1 MKSKFGWAS
10 ESGPTIT
17 KIFSLP
23 ALVIAISF
31 IGCEKPVS
39 KAPLTE
45 VRGQPIT
52 PIAAKIPAPAP
63 ASLNGTTLVATAA
76 SNPKPETRNPEPDFP
91 LAGFDILSGYPIEIS
106 DELLGPV
113 TNNVAEV
120 SAKTDALIPAKVKA
134 FDKKK
139 VALKGFM
146 LPLKVEGGLVTEML
160 IMKDQSMCCYG
171 TVPKIHE
178 WVSVKMTDKGVKP
191 LMDQPVTLMGKL
203 YVGEMRENGYLTGI
217 YRMDGEKMA
226 AEGN

>member
-1 MKSKFGWAS
+1 M
-10 ESGPTIT
+10 
-17 KIFSLP
+17 
-23 ALVIAISF
+23 ALVIAASLA
-31 IGCEKPVS
+31 GCEKPAA
-39 KAPLTE
+39 KAAPVE
-45 VRGQPIT
+45 VRGTPIT
-52 PIAAKIPAPAP
+52 PISAK
-63 ASLNGTTLVATAA
+63 ASPSAAA
-76 SNPKPETRNPEPDFP
+76 SSNSVAPLAKSGNPEPETRNAEPEFP

-113 TNNVAEV
+113 TNDVAAV

-134 FDKKK
+134 FDKKR

-217 YRMDGEKMA
+217 YRMDGEKMGA